1 MTNLR
6 LEILKA
12 QTEAFLYLYYPVIFL
27 VLFERVTKKSI
38 SDCSTSAKLAET
50 EEDWNSFLRIPIFFY
65 AVWYHDIIVFSISLP
80 ELLVTTEE

>member
-27 VLFERVTKKSI
+27 VLFERVKK
-38 SDCSTSAKLAET
+38 
-50 EEDWNSFLRIPIFFY
+50 NQYLRAQSSQKRKKIGTR
-65 AVWYHDIIVFSISLP
+65 S
-80 ELLVTTEE
+80 

>member
-27 VLFERVTKKSI
+27 VLFERVKKNQYLI
-38 SDCSTSAKLAET
+38 V
-50 EEDWNSFLRIPIFFY
+50 LRAQSSQKRKKIGTR
-65 AVWYHDIIVFSISLP
+65 S
-80 ELLVTTEE
+80 

>member
-50 EEDWNSFLRIPIFFY
+50 EEDWNSFLRIFY